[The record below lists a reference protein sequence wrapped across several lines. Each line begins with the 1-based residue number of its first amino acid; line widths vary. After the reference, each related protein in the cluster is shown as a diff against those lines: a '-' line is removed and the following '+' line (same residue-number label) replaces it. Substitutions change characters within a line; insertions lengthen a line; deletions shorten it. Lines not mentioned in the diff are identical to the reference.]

1 MHTDGTSAV
10 QGDEAQCRPIA
21 DRADPRDT
29 RRCVKVGGVTLLGHA
44 VTRCHGAT
52 DAFPGSSAAPRTR
65 SCCQPRSALRAL
77 ETFMNTESWP
87 SMPVP
92 LKALRK

>member
-44 VTRCHGAT
+44 VTRSRGDAVTRCHGRVPRFLGCST
-52 DAFPGSSAAPRTR
+52 DTELLSA
-65 SCCQPRSALRAL
+65 S
-77 ETFMNTESWP
+77 
-87 SMPVP
+87 
-92 LKALRK
+92 